1 MQTCLRSKKM
11 LFQKFLITKSFG
23 NFRSINLLM
32 LHRNNHF
39 ASKLCLGETRL
50 LNFGNSKVLCDGEHD
65 QITFKFTHTYRR
77 MILKSVPLFCLQII
91 PEILPK

>member
-11 LFQKFLITKSFG
+11 LFQKSLITKSFG

-39 ASKLCLGETRL
+39 ASKLCLGETKL

-65 QITFKFTHTYRR
+65 QITFKFTH
-77 MILKSVPLFCLQII
+77 IGGLKSVPLFCLQII